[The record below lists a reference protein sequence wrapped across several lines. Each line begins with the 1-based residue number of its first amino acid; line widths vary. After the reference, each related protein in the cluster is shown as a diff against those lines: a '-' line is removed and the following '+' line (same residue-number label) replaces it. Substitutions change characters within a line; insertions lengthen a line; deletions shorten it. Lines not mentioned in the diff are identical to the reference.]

1 MQRWVVLPEAR
12 AGEVDNSRI
21 VQQMWEASRTLS
33 TPLMIAFLVDSWAS
47 TNFALPG
54 FFRAAGYGGCLPKI
68 IRAAGFS
75 LGEPGL

>member
-47 TNFALPG
+47 TNFAHPG
-54 FFRAAGYGGCLPKI
+54 FSGLRGTGGVCP
-68 IRAAGFS
+68 R
-75 LGEPGL
+75 